1 MAYVANLK
9 KNLKKEDLENVF
21 ENVKNIRMIKDR
33 ESGKFR
39 GFAFVEF
46 ENKNSF
52 DEALQVNHIL
62 LYITKFFV
70 CALHIRLMSFKSK
83 QLLSKYV
90 VCVLNLFCYVF
101 ASRKMVQI

>member
-1 MAYVANLK
+1 MLVSSFRYCAQILFIEILNLKFNILFVSDSESYVAYVANLK

-52 DEALQVNHIL
+52 DEALQVNH
-62 LYITKFFV
+62 
-70 CALHIRLMSFKSK
+70 ALFIF
-83 QLLSKYV
+83 
-90 VCVLNLFCYVF
+90 
-101 ASRKMVQI
+101 